1 MPSITSWTRLEPRT
15 RDPLDMSLGL
25 QARVHDPLW
34 MLARQWQLGEFQ
46 GEDAGTAIVANLVAT
61 AAPLTRY
68 QPAGAP
74 PEGYHGAPLEAFVE
88 REQVQLGAGAAP
100 RLAAETGLHF
110 LRLLDAGGAG
120 GYRAAYLGAYGLAPG
135 DTSALDPDSRRY
147 LALMAGR

>member
-1 MPSITSWTRLEPRT
+1 MPSITSWTRIEPRT
-15 RDPLDMSLGL
+15 RDPQDMSLGL

-46 GEDAGTAIVANLVAT
+46 AEDAGSAVVASVTAA

-74 PEGYHGAPLEAFVE
+74 ARGYDRTPLEAFVE
-88 REQVQLGAGAAP
+88 RERVHLGAGAAP

-110 LRLLDAGGAG
+110 LR
-120 GYRAAYLGAYGLAPG
+120 
-135 DTSALDPDSRRY
+135 
-147 LALMAGR
+147 